1 MKKNP
6 LLSLAALGFLSAIV
20 NIEAAPNNAIKR
32 TDNNYN
38 DTDDDR
44 MNSMDQDEQA
54 CPAPLQERKLF
65 AQINLESRKL
75 YNSLDCK
82 GKKLAIQL
90 AEQKCKGQNEC
101 KGLNACS
108 SDHNGCPGEG
118 ACKGTASGPFKDK
131 NVAVQVA
138 AKYMAKKRAEMYYN
152 DSNNEQNQHK
162 FNNRYGY

>member
-20 NIEAAPNNAIKR
+20 NIDAASMKR
-32 TDNNYN
+32 TDNNYY
-38 DTDDDR
+38 DDDGDPSD
-44 MNSMDQDEQA
+44 SMDQDEET
-54 CPAPLQERKLF
+54 CPEPAKERKLF

-82 GKKLAIQL
+82 GKNLAIQL

-118 ACKGTASGPFKDK
+118 NCAKTAGGPFKDK
-131 NVAVQVA
+131 NLAVQVA
-138 AKYMAKKRAEMYYN
+138 AKYMSRKRAEMYYN
-152 DSNNEQNQHK
+152 DNNQNQHK